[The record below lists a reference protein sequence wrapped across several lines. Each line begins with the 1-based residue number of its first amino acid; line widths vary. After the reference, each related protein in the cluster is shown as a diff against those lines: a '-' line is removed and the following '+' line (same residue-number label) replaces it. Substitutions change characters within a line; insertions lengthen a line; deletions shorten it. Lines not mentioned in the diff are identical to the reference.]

1 MGRKLDIVL
10 NANRLWGL
18 AGSMALGTAL
28 LSAPALAAPAKPASK
43 APAAQ
48 TGKPAA
54 KPAAK
59 PAPAKP
65 APAKP
70 APTPAPAGS
79 DTYGP
84 PAMPTD
90 LPPKP
95 APTVAPKPADNE
107 AKTLVADI
115 QIRGNQRIS
124 DERILLS
131 IPITMGDRAGR
142 SDILDA
148 IQRIYGMGYFQD
160 VKAGSEPML
169 GGERLIFTVVEN
181 PLMGDVVFQGVTKV
195 ETAKLEALFQPLKGD
210 ILNYNAIKETVDKV
224 QKLYTDA
231 GYPLARV
238 ADMNVAP
245 GGILQLRIAEG
256 KIHSIKFS
264 GNEETKDYV
273 LRREISSTP
282 GEIFSS
288 EKIKADLR
296 RIYNLNYFEE
306 LNLKFEP
313 APTPEE
319 VIVVIEVKEKQTGSI
334 NLGAGYSTQQGILG
348 MLSVK
353 KDNLFGSGQQV
364 GVDFS
369 VSQRLQVSGELTY
382 FNPWFD
388 ENRTGLGGS
397 VYLRRFN
404 NFLADFREDRM
415 GASVNASRPL
425 FGDALGSPWRGSVGI
440 RAENIS
446 TYENFLV
453 GGNPKPVYPEGSPN
467 AGQRI
472 TLSPGGTDTVMAGS
486 LGVTF
491 DTRDVIMSP
500 TEGWFSNFTLEPGV
514 VNFNSPLV
522 RGTASVNH
530 FVPLFAMPWAPT
542 ERSTLAIGT
551 RLGLIAGPQ
560 VPFYER
566 FYSTGPFL
574 VRGWPEFVSLGSLQ
588 AQNLPANYFQGSNAA
603 VASLEY
609 RFPIFNV
616 VSGVVFGDTGM
627 FWDNSLTDANGRSL
641 LHSGY
646 GAGLR
651 LNTPLGPIRLDYG
664 LREFDLAKGQ
674 FHFSIGQ
681 KF

>member
-1 MGRKLDIVL
+1 
-10 NANRLWGL
+10 
-18 AGSMALGTAL
+18 MAA
-28 LSAPALAAPAKPASK
+28 
-43 APAAQ
+43 
-48 TGKPAA
+48 
-54 KPAAK
+54 

-65 APAKP
+65 KPASTPKPQATPKP
-70 APTPAPAGS
+70 APTPAPA
-79 DTYGP
+79 DDNYGP
-84 PAMPTD
+84 PAAPGD

-95 APTVAPKPADNE
+95 AAPAAPAAPDE
-107 AKTLVADI
+107 DKAQVSDI
-115 QIRGNQRIS
+115 EIRGNQRIS

-131 IPITMGDRAGR
+131 IPITMGDKVGR

-181 PLMGDVVFQGVTKV
+181 PVMGDVTFQGVSKV
-195 ETAKLEALFQPLKGD
+195 DAAKLEALFQPLKGD
-210 ILNYNAIKETVDKV
+210 IINYNAIKEAVDGI
-224 QKLYTDA
+224 QKIYTDA

-256 KIHSIKFS
+256 KIHSIKIA
-264 GNEETKDYV
+264 GNEETKEYVV
-273 LRREISSTP
+273 LRELSTQP
-282 GEIFSS
+282 GEVFSS
-288 EKIKADLR
+288 EKIKMDLR
-296 RIYNLNYFEE
+296 RVYNLNYFEE

-313 APTPEE
+313 APVPDE

-353 KDNLFGSGQQV
+353 KDNLFGTGQQV
-364 GVDFS
+364 GLDFS
-369 VSQRLQVSGELTY
+369 ISQRLQVSGELTY
-382 FNPWFD
+382 FNPWID
-388 ENRTGLGGS
+388 DNRTGLGGS
-397 VYLRRFN
+397 LYLRRFN

-415 GASVNASRPL
+415 GASINASRPL
-425 FGDALGSPWRGSVGI
+425 FGDYLGSPWRGSAGI

-446 TYENFLV
+446 TFQNLLI
-453 GGNPKPVYPEGSPN
+453 GGNPKPTYEN
-467 AGQRI
+467 GQPI
-472 TLSPGGTDTVMAGS
+472 TLNPSGTDTVIAGTVG
-486 LGVTF
+486 LTY

-500 TEGWFSNFTLEPGV
+500 TEGWFNSFTLEPGV
-514 VNFNSPLV
+514 VNFNSPLA
-522 RGTASVNH
+522 RGTAAVNH
-530 FVPLFAMPWAPT
+530 FIPLFAVPWAPQ
-542 ERSTLAIGT
+542 ERSVLAIGT
-551 RLGLIAGPQ
+551 RLGLIMGPQ
-560 VPFYER
+560 VPAYER

-574 VRGWPEFVSLGSLQ
+574 VRGWPEFVTLGSAL
-588 AQNLPANYFQGSNAA
+588 AQSFPVQYFQGSNAA
-603 VASLEY
+603 VGSLEY

-616 VSGVVFGDTGM
+616 VSGVVFGDTGI